1 MSAST
6 STAAVPVAPALAE
19 SYRLCCQL
27 ARRAARNFYY
37 AFCVLPADK
46 QNAMCAL
53 YAFFRRTDDLG
64 DESGS
69 KEQKR
74 AALAAWRAALRRALS
89 AAASDT
95 TEASDST
102 VMGDPLLPAI
112 ADTAWRY
119 SIPHEY
125 FETAIDGVETDLE
138 RTTFATYA
146 ELEDYCYQVASVVG
160 LASIHVWGFN
170 AQPPAY
176 EAARRCGY
184 AFQLTNIVRD
194 VVEDANLG
202 RTYLPLE
209 ALTRHGVDVAQL
221 REPKLAERSAQER
234 RRALIREVAERAEGY
249 YRDAEKLAPYLSR
262 DGKAIYAAMREIYHA
277 LLVKIRRRD
286 YDVFAGRVRLNGW
299 RKTWIALKHMGPK
312 LLPFRFGS

>member
-1 MSAST
+1 MST
-6 STAAVPVAPALAE
+6 STTSAAAHSAVTLAE
-19 SYRLCCQL
+19 SYRLCREL

-37 AFCVLPADK
+37 AFRVLPAEK
-46 QNAMCAL
+46 QAAMCAL

-64 DESGS
+64 DEPGS
-69 KEQKR
+69 KDQKR

-89 AAASDT
+89 TAAA
-95 TEASDST
+95 DST
-102 VMGDPLLPAI
+102 ELDDPLLPAI
-112 ADTAWRY
+112 ADTARRY

-125 FETAIDGVETDLE
+125 FETAIDGVESDLE
-138 RTTFATYA
+138 RTTFADYA
-146 ELEDYCYQVASVVG
+146 ELEGYCYQVASVVG
-160 LASIHVWGFN
+160 LASIHVWGFD

-209 ALTRHGVDVAQL
+209 ALTRHGLDVAQL
-221 REPKLAERSAQER
+221 REPRLVDRAAQER
-234 RRALIREVAERAEGY
+234 RRALICEVAERAEGY
-249 YRDAEKLAPYLSR
+249 YRDAAALVPYLSR
-262 DGKAIYAAMREIYHA
+262 DGRAIYAAMREIYHA

-286 YDVFAGRVRLNGW
+286 YDVFTNRVRLPGW
-299 RKTWIALKHMGPK
+299 YKALIALRHMGPK
-312 LLPFRFGS
+312 LFKFRAGS